1 MLRSLSALAL
11 AVALLVASGPPAGAQ
26 DPEASA
32 GEGTRAENV
41 TYDPSLFDEMEY
53 RLLGPYRGGRVT
65 AVDGYPDRPRTYL
78 MGGVGGG
85 VWRTTNAG
93 ESWHNLTDGELHVG
107 PIGAISV
114 APSAPN
120 VIYVGTGSAEV
131 RGNISVGNG
140 VYRSVDGGDSWEH
153 MGLPDSHHIR
163 RIQVHPRDPDV
174 VYVTALGHLFGP
186 NEERGVYRSTDGG
199 ETWEKVLY
207 VSEHTGAIDLRMHPE
222 NPQVLYAAMWQAER
236 KPWAMHSGPHNGPN
250 EGGVWKTT
258 DGGDS
263 WNELTNGLPTDSV
276 GKIGLAVSPAD
287 PDRVYALVEA
297 QEHNRG
303 LYRSDDGGDSFE
315 RVSDFRGLLAR
326 AWYYTHVDAH
336 PTKEDVVFVSN
347 EGFFRSDDGGESFQE
362 VSTPHGDNHDL
373 WINPKRP
380 ERAIQ
385 ANDGG
390 ANVTTDGMESW
401 STQLNQPTAEF
412 YSLEVDDQFPYRIYA
427 PQQDNSTISIPSRTT
442 KGITPYENWFATA
455 GCETGPLAVDP
466 ENPDI
471 IYGGCKGRISRH
483 NRATDQT
490 RQIWIYPLEYHG
502 RSNQELKYRRQWT
515 SQIEFSPHNPDR
527 LYHPSQHVHVT
538 TDEGQTWET
547 ISPDLTNWD
556 QHKELHRTPPGG
568 PLTYDNTGVEIYGT
582 IVAFEES
589 PHTEGVLWAG
599 SDDGRVSLS
608 RDGGDSWTEI
618 TPEGLELH
626 STVSDLTISPHE
638 PGRAFIAVHRYR
650 MDDWRPMIYRTDNY
664 GEDWTLLTDGTNG
677 IPPEH
682 PTRTVVEDPDR
693 RGLLYAGTEFGLFVS
708 FDDGAHWQSFQQNL
722 PETPI
727 NDLVVHEQD
736 LIVATQ
742 GRSLWIMDDLTP
754 LHQLTD
760 EVAGREAFLYEPR
773 DPYRLRLTD
782 PGWGAMEG
790 PRGGENPPE
799 GAVIQYYLDEEPDA
813 PVTLEIRDPEG
824 TLVKEV
830 SSRTEAEAPRPDS
843 LEPGL
848 SRPAR
853 PDRSYDATPQPHVE
867 RDDEETLSAEAGMNR
882 FVWDLKYPG
891 AFLADGV
898 HVPSPAGGQVRVSV
912 ITGYTGGP
920 YAVPGT
926 YEVTLTVG
934 DREQTRTF
942 EVRKDP
948 RLETTQA
955 ELEELFDFSL
965 KVRDKISQVQRQV
978 ATIHRVQGRLLRLQD
993 RPAVDGTALD
1003 RRAQE
1008 IVEQLDAV
1016 AGELYKHRKSG
1027 DHAHVHPELTTSYAR
1042 IYTMLISSD
1051 HRPPASARRRFEDL
1065 APQFERHRTR
1075 LQEILNTDVAALNER
1090 LREQGVRPVPT
1101 ALPGE

>member
-1 MLRSLSALAL
+1 MTQLRLLLLLFALAL
-11 AVALLVASGPPAGAQ
+11 GLVAAPAAAQNPGAELGS
-26 DPEASA
+26 D
-32 GEGTRAENV
+32 ENV
-41 TYDPSLFDEMEY
+41 VYDPALYEAMEY
-53 RLLGPYRGGRVT
+53 RMIGPYRGGRVT
-65 AVDGYPDRPRTYL
+65 AATGYPERTETYL

-85 VWRTTNAG
+85 VWKTTNAG
-93 ESWHNLTDGELHVG
+93 ESWTNITDGDLDVG
-107 PIGAISV
+107 PIGEIAI
-114 APSAPN
+114 APSDKN

-140 VYRSVDGGDSWEH
+140 VYKSVDGGDSWTH

-163 RIQVHPRDPDV
+163 RIEVHPTDPDV
-174 VYVTALGHLFGP
+174 VYVTALGHIFGP

-207 VSEHTGAIDLRMHPE
+207 VSEHTGAIDLRMDPS
-222 NPQVLYAAMWQAER
+222 NPRVLYAAMWQAER

-250 EGGVWKTT
+250 EGGVWKST

-263 WNELTNGLPTDSV
+263 WNQLTNGLPTDSV
-276 GKIGLAVSPAD
+276 GKVGLAVSPAN

-297 QEHNRG
+297 QEHDRG
-303 LYRSDDGGDSFE
+303 LYRSDDAGQSFE

-347 EGFFRSDDGGESFQE
+347 EDFFRSQDGGESFQE
-362 VSTPHGDNHDL
+362 VATPHGDNHDL
-373 WINPKRP
+373 WINPQHP
-380 ERAIQ
+380 EIAIQ
-385 ANDGG
+385 SNDGG
-390 ANVTTDGMESW
+390 ANVTLDGMESW

-466 ENPDI
+466 KNPDL

-483 NRATDQT
+483 NRETDQV
-490 RQIWIYPLEYHG
+490 RQLWVYPLEYHG

-527 LYHPSQHVHVT
+527 LYHPSHRVHVT

-547 ISPDLTNWD
+547 ISPDLTRWD
-556 QHKELHRTPPGG
+556 EHEDLHGTPPGG

-582 IVAFEES
+582 IYAFEES

-608 RDGGDSWTEI
+608 RNGGDSWTTI
-618 TPEGLELH
+618 TPEGLPLH
-626 STVSDLTISPHE
+626 STVNDLVVSPHE
-638 PGRAFIAVHRYR
+638 AGRAFIAVHRYR

-677 IPPEH
+677 IPSGH
-682 PTRTVVEDPDR
+682 PTRAIVEDPDR
-693 RGLLYAGTEFGLFVS
+693 KGLLYAGTEFGVFVS
-708 FDDGAHWQSFQQNL
+708 FDDGEHWQPFQQNL

-727 NDLVVHEQD
+727 TDLLVHRQD

-760 EVAGREAFLYEPR
+760 EVAASDAHLFEPAEA
-773 DPYRLRLTD
+773 YRMRLQS

-799 GAVIQYYLDEEPDA
+799 GARIHYYLDEAPDEPI
-813 PVTLEIRDPEG
+813 TLEIRDPDG
-824 TLVKEV
+824 TVVKTI
-830 SSRTEAEAPRPDS
+830 SSADQAAPAGPTPQ
-843 LEPGL
+843 EPGH
-848 SRPAR
+848 SRPHHE
-853 PDRSYDATPQPHVE
+853 PDLSYDATPQPYVE
-867 RDDEETLSAEAGMNR
+867 REEEAPLPAEAGMNR
-882 FVWDLKYPG
+882 FVWDLKYPE

-898 HVPSPAGGQVRVSV
+898 HAASPAGGQTRVSV

-926 YEVTLTVG
+926 YEVTLSG
-934 DREQTRTF
+934 DGWSQTRTF
-942 EVRKDP
+942 EVQKDP

-955 ELEELFDFSL
+955 ELQALFDFSVQ
-965 KVRDKISQVQRQV
+965 VRDKITEIQRAV
-978 ATIHRVQGRLLRLQD
+978 DRIHAVQGQLIATRKRLQD
-993 RPAVDGTALD
+993 EALVEEATALIED
-1003 RRAQE
+1003 
-1008 IVEQLDAV
+1008 LDAV
-1016 AGELYKHRKSG
+1016 AGELYKHKESG
-1027 DHAHVHPELTTSYAR
+1027 DHAHLHPELTTSYAR
-1042 IYTMLISSD
+1042 IYTMLNESD
-1051 HRPPASARRRFEDL
+1051 HQPPASARQRFEDL
-1065 APQFERHRTR
+1065 EPQFDRHLGR
-1075 LQEILNTDVAALNER
+1075 LQDIMETDLAAFNET
-1090 LREQGVRPVPT
+1090 LQEQGVSPIQTSVPT
-1101 ALPGE
+1101 D